1 MFFIFFFIVVAILSS
16 GILEKRLVFMDIIIK
31 VRKACIRVFMIK
43 NSSSKIDFIV
53 VKISVNVVIIYL
65 FFLIILMVFVII
77 FFSG

>member
-1 MFFIFFFIVVAILSS
+1 
-16 GILEKRLVFMDIIIK
+16 MDIIIK